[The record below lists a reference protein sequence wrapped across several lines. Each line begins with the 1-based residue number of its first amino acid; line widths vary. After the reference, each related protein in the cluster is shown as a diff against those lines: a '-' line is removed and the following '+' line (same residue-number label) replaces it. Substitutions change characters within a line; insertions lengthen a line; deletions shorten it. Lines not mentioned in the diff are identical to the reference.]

1 MTEGERIR
9 ELCAADPEFG
19 LMARFWTGSLHLDLG
34 DGPVELVLE
43 DGKAVACGPAHAAAP
58 LADEPGVVSIDGP
71 AELWDQ
77 ILAPVPPRFCND
89 IMPAT
94 AMGLRIGGHT
104 ETLWQYYPAIRR
116 LVELLR
122 AARV

>member
-9 ELCAADPEFG
+9 GLCEADPEFG

-34 DGPVELVLE
+34 HGPVELVLE
-43 DGKAVACGPAHAAAP
+43 DGKPVACGSASGPLPA
-58 LADEPGVVSIDGP
+58 ADEAGVVSIAGP

-89 IMPAT
+89 IMPAV
-94 AMGLRIGGHT
+94 ALGLRIGGHQ

-122 AARV
+122 EARA